1 MGSDQSTLPA
11 GVPGSSLRSQRDE
24 EIPYTQYSISKPIDS
39 SHSPRQSPRP
49 HKTQRP
55 VVKQDKDGP
64 QKHEIVV
71 VADGYIPVKDPDP
84 ELTKLNTIP
93 VFFPIIRTSLNFPMG
108 NKDTD
113 ILDKLDHKQVLLLC
127 LRYQDHMRQLAEAV
141 AFDQNALCIRVKE
154 MDHTIQVLMNALV
167 ERQKKYSKYVEQFGR
182 VTETLTTLKKI
193 QKSMSD
199 IVPKMDMLNRLLP
212 ASEQLEPF
220 STKCERSLPKQ

>member
-1 MGSDQSTLPA
+1 MGSDQSSLPA

-39 SHSPRQSPRP
+39 HSPRQSPRP
-49 HKTQRP
+49 QKPQRP
-55 VVKQDKDGP
+55 VVKQDKDGTP
-64 QKHEIVV
+64 KHEIVV

-93 VFFPIIRTSLNFPMG
+93 VFFPIMRSSLNFPNG
-108 NKDTD
+108 GKEVD
-113 ILDKLDHKQVLLLC
+113 ILDKLDHKQVLQLC
-127 LRYQDHMRQLAEAV
+127 LRHQDHLRQLAEAV
-141 AFDQNALCIRVKE
+141 AFDQNALCIRIKE
-154 MDHTIQVLMNALV
+154 IDHTIQVLMNALV

-182 VTETLTTLKKI
+182 VSETLITLKKI
-193 QKSMSD
+193 QKSMTD

-220 STKCERSLPKQ
+220 STKAERSSSK